1 VNFNG
6 ENEIKS
12 RRLATPVW
20 RPDPAAR
27 WPWAEDA
34 AWRRHYITALPE
46 ATQRKPEWELAI
58 GLLLSAA
65 ENGGIV
71 MMARIA
77 VTQAL
82 TGRKVAMPE
91 LRFVDGA
98 VFLGPLKGRANA
110 AAVLILC
117 DITRR
122 LLIGVGSRRRSAS

>member
-1 VNFNG
+1 M
-6 ENEIKS
+6 
-12 RRLATPVW
+12 
-20 RPDPAAR
+20 
-27 WPWAEDA
+27 
-34 AWRRHYITALPE
+34 TALPE

-110 AAVLILC
+110 AAVLILR

-122 LLIGVGSRRRSAS
+122 SPKRDCATPARGECQRLTVSHVNGQHAHGLRASDRRIA